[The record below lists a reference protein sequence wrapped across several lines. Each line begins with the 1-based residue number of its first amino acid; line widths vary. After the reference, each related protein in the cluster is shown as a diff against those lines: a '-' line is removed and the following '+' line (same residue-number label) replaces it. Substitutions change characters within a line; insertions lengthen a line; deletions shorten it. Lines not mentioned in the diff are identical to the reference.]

1 MGMATRIAGAVLGLC
16 LLASGAQAAPY
27 KVLWWDSTPEYWGH
41 YPSGYYAQAA
51 NSLRQE
57 MSTYLTGFSG
67 GTLFSST
74 YVDSETPGTLA
85 AQLGSNSY
93 DVIVFDATSFSA
105 KFNSADLLAVQSFYQ
120 NNSNVLLD
128 GTLYV
133 RSANGNAFTD
143 FPGINDALGIFTA
156 NQVKALA
163 SRGGGIMIGT
173 DHQGFQVDANQV
185 LQAVI
190 PGAAFSGITYPSTDG
205 VFTGTELLTTA
216 GAVAPADVF
225 PNWSNASTQ
234 GIAPTGNFTDFLGN
248 PVTLYSQ
255 VDVADKPGGG
265 PRFSN
270 ISTSFAPGGRATDID
285 DPEPPVTGTPEP
297 ASLAMFGVG
306 LLGLARMR
314 RRRPTL

>member
-1 MGMATRIAGAVLGLC
+1 MGLTTRIAGAALGLC

-27 KVLWWDSTPEYWGH
+27 NVLWWDSTPDYG
-41 YPSGYYAQAA
+41 GQAA

-57 MSTYLTGFSG
+57 MSNYLTGFGG

-74 YVDSETPGTLA
+74 YVGSETPGTLA
-85 AQLGSNSY
+85 AHLGSNSY
-93 DVIVFDATSFSA
+93 DVIVFDATSQSA
-105 KFNSADLLAVQSFYQ
+105 KFNSADLSAVQSFYQ

-128 GTLYV
+128 GTLYI
-133 RSANGNAFTD
+133 RSISYSSFTD
-143 FPGINDALGIFTA
+143 FPGFNDALGIFTA
-156 NQVKALA
+156 NEVKALA

-173 DHQGFQVDANQV
+173 DHDCCQTDANQV

-190 PGAAFSGITYPSTDG
+190 PGAAFSGNTTPSTDG

-225 PNWSNASTQ
+225 ANWSNVPSEA
-234 GIAPTGNFTDFLGN
+234 IAPTGNFTDFLGN

-255 VDVADKPGGG
+255 VDVADQPGGG
-265 PRFSN
+265 PRFPY
-270 ISTSFAPGGRATDID
+270 ISTSFAPGGGEVDID
-285 DPEPPVTGTPEP
+285 DPEAPTGTPEP

-314 RRRPTL
+314 RRRSAR